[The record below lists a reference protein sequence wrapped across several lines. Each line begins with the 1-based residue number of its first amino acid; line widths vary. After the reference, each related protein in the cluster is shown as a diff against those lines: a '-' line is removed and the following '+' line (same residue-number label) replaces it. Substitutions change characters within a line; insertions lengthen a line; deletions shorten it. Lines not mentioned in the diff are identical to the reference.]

1 MNRHA
6 VYAVIL
12 WVVLT
17 VIGEWLAFT
26 VNLFPLAA
34 AEEAHTIDAA
44 FRFLLILGVPV
55 ATLVLTLL
63 FYSVIGFRTA
73 GETEQEGPPIRTHRS
88 ITWLWLGVTTAL
100 AIYVIFNPGLKG
112 LRELSANPN
121 AELMVQV
128 EGQQWHWKVTYPE
141 YDLSYDRALQMAVP
155 VDTRVKFELTSTD
168 VIHSFWVPAFR
179 MKMDAVPGRTT
190 EMYVTPTQT
199 GTMQD
204 DTNLRVQC
212 AELCGTGHPNM
223 QMEVLV
229 LEPEEFEQWVAEA
242 KMMVSN

>member
-6 VYAVIL
+6 VYAAIL

-55 ATLVLTLL
+55 ATLVLALL

-88 ITWLWLGVTTAL
+88 ITWLWFGVTTAL